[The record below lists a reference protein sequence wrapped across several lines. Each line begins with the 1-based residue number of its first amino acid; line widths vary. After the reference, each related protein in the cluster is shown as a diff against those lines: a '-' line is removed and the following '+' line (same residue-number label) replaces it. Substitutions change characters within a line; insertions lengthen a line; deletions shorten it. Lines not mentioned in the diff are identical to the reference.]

1 MYKNLLCIV
10 ALLLSSWT
18 LAFDIRDFGAVAN
31 DTSLGAE
38 QKNSQ
43 ALMDAIVAANTT
55 NTTSERIVLIPA
67 NQTFNTMPVWAS
79 NITNVVFQIDGTLKL
94 SKRHH
99 LFPQR
104 TPGKVYD
111 LFYLEDI
118 DMITV

>member
-1 MYKNLLCIV
+1 
-10 ALLLSSWT
+10 
-18 LAFDIRDFGAVAN
+18 
-31 DTSLGAE
+31 
-38 QKNSQ
+38 
-43 ALMDAIVAANTT
+43 
-55 NTTSERIVLIPA
+55 
-67 NQTFNTMPVWAS
+67 MPVWAS